1 MGKPSRLF
9 CGSSFRVI
17 SSNAMISRDATK
29 RVLRSASRISLPIN
43 EMAAEGE

>member
-17 SSNAMISRDATK
+17 SSNAMISRDAT
-29 RVLRSASRISLPIN
+29 LRSASRISLPIN
-43 EMAAEGE
+43 EMAAAGE